1 MTTIASDG
9 KTVAADG
16 QCTAGNE
23 ILSTDRVKLEV
34 CQDCVLAFSG
44 TAALQPVAFKWFKEG
59 ADPAKVDG
67 FLKDKDWTLAVF
79 RQDVAEYY
87 RNDCPHPLEVP
98 YPTACG
104 SGEDYAIGALMAGA
118 SPKEAIEIA
127 CVKDTMTSGKITVV
141 EIPRKA
147 EKLAEA
153 AE

>member
-34 CQDCVLAFSG
+34 CQDYVLAFSG
-44 TAALQPVAFKWFKEG
+44 TAALQQVAFEWFKDG
-59 ADPAKVDG
+59 AEPSEISG
-67 FLKDKDWTLAVF
+67 PLKDKDWSLAVF
-79 RQDVAEYY
+79 RPHVAEYY
-87 RNDCPHPLEVP
+87 RNDCPYPLAVP
-98 YPTACG
+98 YPTAMG
-104 SGEDYAIGALMAGA
+104 SGEDFAIGALMARA
-118 SPKEAIEIA
+118 SPREAIEIA
-127 CVKDTMTSGKITVV
+127 CAKDTMTSGMITVV

-147 EKLAEA
+147 EQLAEA